1 MIIATIL
8 GSQKLEDC
16 NLIKTMPTK
25 AHAAPML
32 LPHMEPILTLFP
44 PEVDHKDA
52 PMNLQQ
58 IMSMFSVW
66 IMVVLILVVIIVFL

>member
-8 GSQKLEDC
+8 GSQKLENF

-25 AHAAPML
+25 AHAAPTL
-32 LPHMEPILTLFP
+32 LPHVEPILSLFP
-44 PEVDHKDA
+44 PEADHQDA

-58 IMSMFSVW
+58 IMSMFSVS